1 MNKKVSVKD
10 IVLIALMTA
19 VLCIISPFSIM
30 IPFSIVPVTLATFGI
45 YLIVYVMGLKK
56 GLISVVLYVL
66 LGFVGLPV
74 FTGFSGG
81 VVKVLGPTG
90 GYIIGYIF
98 LALTEGLFVDF
109 FNEKWIKV
117 LGMII
122 GTIVLYVF
130 GTLWISYQSKMT
142 FVEALYVAVIPFIIG
157 DIFKMIVAVLL
168 GDNIKNFSNN
178 SKI

>member
-30 IPFSIVPVTLATFGI
+30 LPFSIVPVTLATFGI

-90 GYIIGYIF
+90 GFIIGYIF
-98 LALTEGLFVDF
+98 LALIEGIFVDKYS
-109 FNEKWIKV
+109 ETWIRV
-117 LGMII
+117 LGMVI
-122 GTIVLYVF
+122 GTIVLYLF
-130 GTLWISYQSKMT
+130 GTLWLSYQSKIM
-142 FVEALYVAVIPFIIG
+142 FVSALYPFIIC
-157 DIFKMIVAVLL
+157 DIFKMAAAVLL
-168 GDNIKNFSNN
+168 GDKIKEAILKYNN
-178 SKI
+178 